1 MSVGSLCY
9 MPEVLTCYTSTRY
22 ACAQSRPTLCNPTTE
37 ACQVPV
43 RGIFQ
48 AWTLKQVAIS
58 YFRGSSWPRDQTC
71 ISCTSCIGSCLLYHC
86 TTWEAPKCQLY
97 LNTKKQKTYDGKTG
111 KLHESFHVQLCSTLC
126 KPTDCRPPGSSVQE
140 NSPGENTR
148 VGGHSLLQGIFL
160 ILGSNPV
167 SCRFFTVWATREAP
181 KLYESHIKRDTSYH
195 KHIKEPSYHS

>member
-97 LNTKKQKTYDGKTG
+97 LNTKNKRPMMERQVNYMKVFMF
-111 KLHESFHVQLCSTLC
+111 SCVQLFANLQTVAHQAPLSRRILQARILEWVAI
-126 KPTDCRPPGSSVQE
+126 PFSRGSSWSWDQTQ
-140 NSPGENTR
+140 SPAD
-148 VGGHSLLQGIFL
+148 SLLSEP
-160 ILGSNPV
+160 LGKPLNYMKV
-167 SCRFFTVWATREAP
+167 
-181 KLYESHIKRDTSYH
+181 I
-195 KHIKEPSYHS
+195 